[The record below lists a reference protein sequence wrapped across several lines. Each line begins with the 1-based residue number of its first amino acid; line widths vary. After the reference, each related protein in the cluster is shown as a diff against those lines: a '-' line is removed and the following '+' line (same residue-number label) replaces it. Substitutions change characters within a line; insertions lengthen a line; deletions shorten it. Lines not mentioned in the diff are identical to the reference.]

1 MIYEVSEKKGE
12 TVRIKLQE
20 TGESTYELTIEG
32 EKIQVDVVRSGPT
45 IYSIIEDGRQFEV
58 VVDERNAHGFDVLVA
73 GRLFHLD
80 AMDERRKLL
89 SQTAEAAPSG
99 PQVVEAQMA
108 GKVLSV
114 SFAPGDSVSEGEGVV
129 VVEAMKM
136 ENEIVSPMSGRIRE
150 IGVAE
155 GDKVESGAMLF
166 VVEPAS

>member
-20 TGESTYELTIEG
+20 TGESTYELTIDG
-32 EKIQVDVVRSGPT
+32 EKIRVDAVKSGPT
-45 IYSIIEDGRQFEV
+45 IYSIIEDGKQFEV
-58 VVDERNAHGFDVLVA
+58 VVDELDAHGFDVLVA

-89 SQTAEAAPSG
+89 AQSADLTPSG

-114 SFAPGDSVSEGEGVV
+114 RFSAGDPVSEGAGVV
-129 VVEAMKM
+129 VLEAMKM
-136 ENEIVSPMSGRIRE
+136 ENEIPSPMNGRIRE
-150 IGVAE
+150 IGVSD
-155 GDKVESGAMLF
+155 GDTVESGTMLF
-166 VVEPAS
+166 AVEPEG